1 VEPKLFFFSSGSDF
15 HKVSA
20 PALALA
26 PEPAPA
32 TAGTSER
39 NFFAEKL
46 NVFL

>member
-1 VEPKLFFFSSGSDF
+1 MKAVLWSQNYFFGSGSDF

-20 PALALA
+20 L
-26 PEPAPA
+26 APA
-32 TAGTSER
+32 TVGTCEH

>member
-1 VEPKLFFFSSGSDF
+1 VEPKLFFFGSGF

-20 PALALA
+20 PAPALAPA

-32 TAGTSER
+32 TARTCEH
-39 NFFAEKL
+39 NLFAEKL